1 MNFALLTIVLALLWA
16 ALTGSFSG
24 PNLLLGA
31 VIALAALLLLRGR
44 IGQPSGL
51 RRVLPAVLLAVV
63 FLYELLLSAIKV
75 ALVVMAPNLRAQLRP
90 AIVAVPL
97 TVKSDLEITLLAN
110 LITLTPGTLSI
121 DVSDDKSV
129 LYVHVLM
136 LEDRARLISGIA
148 EGFEKRIMAVFA

>member
-1 MNFALLTIVLALLWA
+1 MNLALLTIVLALLWA
-16 ALTGSFSG
+16 ALSGSFSG

-31 VIALAALLLLRGR
+31 VIAFTALLLLRGTV
-44 IGQPSGL
+44 GQPSGL
-51 RRVLPAVLLAVV
+51 RRVIPAVMLAGL

-75 ALVVMAPNLRAQLRP
+75 ALVVLAPNLREQLRP

-136 LEDRARLISGIA
+136 LDDRAKLIAGTV

>member
-1 MNFALLTIVLALLWA
+1 MNFALLTIVLALLWG

-31 VIALAALLLLRGR
+31 VIATAALLLLRR
-44 IGQPSGL
+44 SVGQPNGL
-51 RRVLPAVLLAVV
+51 RRVVPAMALAGL

-75 ALVVMAPNLRAQLRP
+75 ALVVLAPNLRQQLRP

-97 TVKSDLEITLLAN
+97 TVKSDLEIALLAN

-121 DVSDDKSV
+121 DVSDDKSM

-136 LEDRARLISGIA
+136 LDDRASLIAGIA
-148 EGFEKRIMAVFA
+148 EGFEKRILAVFA

>member
-1 MNFALLTIVLALLWA
+1 MNFALLTIVLALLWG

-31 VIALAALLLLRGR
+31 LVGIAALVLLRGR
-44 IGQPSGL
+44 ASGQSAL
-51 RRVLPAVLLAVV
+51 RRVVPVVMLAVV
-63 FLYELLLSAIKV
+63 FLYELLLSAIRV
-75 ALVVMAPNLRAQLRP
+75 ALVVLAPNLREQLRP

-97 TVKSDLEITLLAN
+97 TVKSDVEITLLAN

-121 DVSDDKSV
+121 DVSDDKGV

-136 LEDRARLISGIA
+136 LDDRAKLIAGIA
-148 EGFEKRIMAVFA
+148 DGFEKRIIAVFA